1 MHLPDR
7 VTICE
12 VGPRDGLQNEARNVP
27 TPDKVRLIEAL
38 AAAGVPRMEVTSFVS
53 PKWIPNLADAETV
66 LGGVRRQPGV
76 TYAALVPNLK
86 GLERALT
93 ARPDEAVIF
102 LSASEAHSR
111 RNINKSITEALEA
124 YRGVAAAAKAAGLRI
139 KAALSTCFGCPY
151 EGDVAPAVVSRITEA
166 LLAMGADEV
175 GISDTTGM
183 ANPRQ
188 VRALISD
195 LAGRFPLERLSLHF
209 HDTRGMGLANVVA
222 GLEAGVTVFDGSVGG
237 LGGCPYAKGAAGN
250 VVTEDLVHL
259 LHEMGVDT
267 GVDLRALL
275 ECARLAQELVGR
287 ALPGSL
293 LKSGP
298 VNHRGQSGQPTP
310 AGSGDSSRCSSGRMS
325 AEDRQGQAER

>member
-1 MHLPDR
+1 VQLPER
-7 VTICE
+7 VTVCE
-12 VGPRDGLQNEARNVP
+12 VGPRDGLQNEARNVS
-27 TPDKVRLIEAL
+27 TPDKIRLIEAL
-38 AAAGVPRMEVTSFVS
+38 AATGIPRMEATSFVS
-53 PKWIPNLADAETV
+53 PRWIPNLADAEAV
-66 LGGVRRQPGV
+66 LGGVRRRPGV
-76 TYAALVPNLK
+76 TYAALVPNLR

-111 RNINKSITEALEA
+111 RNINKSIAEALEV
-124 YRGVAAAAKAAGLRI
+124 YRGVTAAAKAAGLRV

-151 EGDVAPAVVSRITEA
+151 EGDVDPGVVGRITEA
-166 LLAMGADEV
+166 LLGMGADEV

-188 VRALISD
+188 VHALISS

-222 GLEAGVTVFDGSVGG
+222 GLQAGVTVFDGSIGG

-250 VVTEDLVHL
+250 VATEDMVHL

-267 GVDLRALL
+267 GIDLGALL
-275 ECARLAQELVGR
+275 QCARLAQELVGR
-287 ALPGSL
+287 PLPGSL

-298 VNHRGQSGQPTP
+298 VDHRGQGAP
-310 AGSGDSSRCSSGRMS
+310 AECGD
-325 AEDRQGQAER
+325 

>member
-1 MHLPDR
+1 MRLPDR

-38 AAAGVPRMEVTSFVS
+38 AATGMRRMEATSFVS
-53 PKWIPNLADAETV
+53 PKWVPNMADAEAV
-66 LGGVRRQPGV
+66 LTGVRRCTGV
-76 TYAALVPNLK
+76 SYAALVPNLK

-93 ARPDEAVIF
+93 AKPDEAVIF

-111 RNINKSITEALEA
+111 RNINKSIAEALQV
-124 YRGVAAAAKAAGLRI
+124 YREVTAAAKTAGLRV

-151 EGDVAPAVVSRITEA
+151 EGDVDPAVVSRITAE

-188 VRALISD
+188 VHALVSE
-195 LAGRFPLERLSLHF
+195 LAGHFPLERLSLHF

-222 GLEAGVTVFDGSVGG
+222 GLQAGVTVFDGSIGG

-250 VVTEDLVHL
+250 VATEDMVHL

-267 GVDLRALL
+267 GIDLSALL
-275 ECARLAQELVGR
+275 ECARLAQGLVGR
-287 ALPGSL
+287 SLPGAL

-298 VNHRGQSGQPTP
+298 VQHRGAS
-310 AGSGDSSRCSSGRMS
+310 
-325 AEDRQGQAER
+325 